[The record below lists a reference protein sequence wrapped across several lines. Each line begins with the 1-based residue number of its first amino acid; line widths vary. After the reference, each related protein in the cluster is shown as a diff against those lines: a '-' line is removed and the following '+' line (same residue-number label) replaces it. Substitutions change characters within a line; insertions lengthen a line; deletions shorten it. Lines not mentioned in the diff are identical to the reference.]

1 MTVSGF
7 VFVVVGFL
15 VLLILLEGRR
25 QKKKYGKPS
34 GGTSLMRTG
43 MLELQSMLEP
53 EKKIELLQKKE
64 DRTAQEESG
73 DPPRPPGPGEFQDV
87 PPT

>member
-1 MTVSGF
+1 MTLFTCMLLGLALL
-7 VFVVVGFL
+7 VF
-15 VLLILLEGRR
+15 LILREGRR

-73 DPPRPPGPGEFQDV
+73 DPPSPADPGESQDLLQ
-87 PPT
+87 T